1 MLTSFLLFIHFQK
14 NDCIPHNL
22 PTRFFFLLNSYNS
35 YVLTNGHYFSCQS
48 SDLPKRSVKVVSS
61 LFQNP
66 LEVTSEAL
74 ASFLLLS
81 CPGLILYISF
91 LKPDIN
97 GLVISSFRGSHGETT
112 FVESRWCSQLS
123 VLIMSE
129 TQQGDPLK
137 WRLWVGALTPGLLVE
152 RSRLWVRATFHLV
165 LHCFIFFFCQKTQ
178 NTKQNF
184 QTAKSVECVDTCL
197 DHSGESSK
205 KINSSRPAQ
214 LHQKSSSQKKKIN
227 AHKNK
232 QTSSGNTRK
241 QISKKLNGCRS
252 TVIFAGGM

>member
-1 MLTSFLLFIHFQK
+1 MLTSFLLFINFQK

-22 PTRFFFLLNSYNS
+22 PIRLFFFFLNSYHS
-35 YVLTNGHYFSCQS
+35 YVLINGHYFPCRS
-48 SDLPKRSVKVVSS
+48 SDFPKHSVKVSSS

-81 CPGLILYISF
+81 CPSLILYISF

-97 GLVISSFRGSHGETT
+97 GLFISSFRGSHGEST

-129 TQQGDPLK
+129 TQQGDPFK
-137 WRLWVGALTPGLLVE
+137 WRLWVGALTPGLLVKC
-152 RSRLWVRATFHLV
+152 SRMWVRATFHLV
-165 LHCFIFFFCQKTQ
+165 LHFFFFCQKTQ
-178 NTKQNF
+178 NNKHTF

-214 LHQKSSSQKKKIN
+214 VASK
-227 AHKNK
+227 AF
-232 QTSSGNTRK
+232 
-241 QISKKLNGCRS
+241 ISKKQMNK
-252 TVIFAGGM
+252 